1 MKHCSWW
8 SHRQLEQLEKPSHV
22 PQMAKPVVEDYIKN
36 HDNISAILLDWNMPI
51 CNASAP
57 TLFIRDH
64 EKMQLPP
71 IPIVIMTAPRPRQT
85 NELGLPP
92 NIHVLHKPVTI
103 NDLSQ
108 LFTTLPK

>member
-1 MKHCSWW
+1 
-8 SHRQLEQLEKPSHV
+8 
-22 PQMAKPVVEDYIKN
+22 
-36 HDNISAILLDWNMPI
+36 
-51 CNASAP
+51 
-57 TLFIRDH
+57 
-64 EKMQLPP
+64 MQLPP
-71 IPIVIMTAPRPRQT
+71 IPIVIMTAHDRAST